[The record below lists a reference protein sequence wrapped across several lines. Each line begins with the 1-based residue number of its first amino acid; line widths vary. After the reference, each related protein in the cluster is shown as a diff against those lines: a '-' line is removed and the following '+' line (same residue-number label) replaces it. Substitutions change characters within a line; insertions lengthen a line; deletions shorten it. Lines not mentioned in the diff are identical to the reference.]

1 MFGIGMPELILILVI
16 CLLIFGAAR
25 LPEIAKALG
34 KSIGEFKKAVK
45 EGKEGLESVS
55 KTEEKKEDKDKPKS

>member
-25 LPEIAKALG
+25 LPEIAKSLG

-45 EGKEGLESVS
+45 DKKDDVDKENKDIP
-55 KTEEKKEDKDKPKS
+55 KT

>member
-25 LPEIAKALG
+25 LPEIAKSLG

-45 EGKEGLESVS
+45 EGKEGIESAA
-55 KTEEKKEDKDKPKS
+55 KPEEKKEDKTQGKS